1 VRRVNGWTGH
11 GCERHGQDN
20 KGSTRGQLVG
30 GTVKVQVARTRRL
43 GCFADGHGCP
53 VPLQLGVD
61 AFRRQLGWT
70 RLGGGALGVEGHY
83 LLGYLFYV
91 GDAE

>member
-1 VRRVNGWTGH
+1 MERTQ
-11 GCERHGQDN
+11 GCEDFALRC
-20 KGSTRGQLVG
+20 S
-30 GTVKVQVARTRRL
+30 
-43 GCFADGHGCP
+43 CFKKDGHGCP
-53 VPLQLGVD
+53 VPLQLGWT
-61 AFRRQLGWT
+61 RLGDNLVRT

>member
-1 VRRVNGWTGH
+1 MEKPQ
-11 GCERHGQDN
+11 GCEDSALRY
-20 KGSTRGQLVG
+20 R
-30 GTVKVQVARTRRL
+30 
-43 GCFADGHGCP
+43 CFKKDGHGCP
-53 VPLQLGVD
+53 VPL
-61 AFRRQLGWT
+61 QLGWT